1 MPNLFVNTLKE
12 ILAGDGESLKAN
24 SKRAKDVESDIID
37 IYDNG
42 HSQGLTTHIKSLDKH
57 LRWRK
62 GFLYTV
68 SGFPSVGKS
77 TFINY
82 LLILKAK
89 HTKSK
94 IAIYSPENYPIEDMV
109 EELMIQFVGK
119 NLANNYGNQMS
130 IEERDIAVE
139 FLSNHFFMIEFKDI
153 PSQDDVFKEFKRL
166 VDDEGVDICVID
178 PFNSLVEGSN
188 MGGGGNMSVFLK
200 GALTRAK
207 LFAVQNEISLVII
220 EHPRSAGVNNASER
234 PDPSPFM
241 ISGGPMFWNKSDVL
255 FTIDRDF
262 EINDPS
268 VFIKVWK
275 VKKQRLM
282 GEPGE
287 VTLSFDFK
295 TGRYEETEFFNKPGF

>member
-1 MPNLFVNTLKE
+1 MSNYFQNTLDD
-12 ILAGDGESLKAN
+12 ILKGKGETQTPNAKT
-24 SKRAKDVESDIID
+24 AKDVEGRLID

-42 HSQGLTTHIKSLDKH
+42 HSLGTTTYIESLNDC

-82 LLILKAK
+82 LLVLKAK
-89 HTKSK
+89 NEGSK
-94 IAIYSPENYPIEDMV
+94 IAIYSPESYPIEDMI
-109 EELMIQFVGK
+109 EELMIQLTGK
-119 NLANNYGNQMS
+119 NLASNFGNQMS
-130 IEERDIAVE
+130 IEERNAVIE
-139 FLSNHFFMIEFKDI
+139 FLHKHFFLIEFKDI
-153 PSQDDVFKEFKRL
+153 PTQEDVFTEFQRL
-166 VDDEGVDICVID
+166 VDKEGVDICVID

-188 MGGGGNMSVFLK
+188 MGGGGNISVFLK

-207 LFAVQNEISLVII
+207 MFAVQSEVSLVII
-220 EHPRSAGVNNASER
+220 EHPRSAGVNKSSER

-255 FTIDRDF
+255 FTVDRDF
-262 EINDPS
+262 ETNDPN
-268 VFIKVWK
+268 VFIRVWK

-282 GEPGE
+282 GKPGE
-287 VTLSFDFK
+287 VTLTFDFK
-295 TGRYEETEFFNKPGF
+295 TSSYN

>member
-1 MPNLFVNTLKE
+1 MANYFQNTLNE
-12 ILAGDGESLKAN
+12 ILNGKGDSQTAN
-24 SKRAKDVESDIID
+24 YKSAKDVESKIID

-42 HSQGLTTHIKSLDKH
+42 HSIGGTTYISSLDNS

-89 HTKSK
+89 NEGSK
-94 IAIYSPENYPIEDMV
+94 IAIYSPESYPIEDMI
-109 EELMIQFVGK
+109 EELMIQLVGK
-119 NLANNYGNQMS
+119 NVASNFGNQMS
-130 IEERDIAVE
+130 IEERDAVIK
-139 FLSNHFFMIEFKDI
+139 FINAHFFLIEFKDI
-153 PSQDDVFKEFKRL
+153 PTQEDVFNEFKKL
-166 VDDEGVDICVID
+166 VDTKGVEICVID

-188 MGGGGNMSVFLK
+188 MGGGGNVSVFLK

-207 LFAVQNEISLVII
+207 MFAVQNEVSLVII
-220 EHPRSAGVNNASER
+220 EHPRSSGVNKASER

-255 FTIDRDF
+255 FTVDRDF
-262 EINDPS
+262 ETDNPI

-282 GEPGE
+282 GKPGE
-287 VTLSFDFK
+287 VTLNFDFK
-295 TGRYEETEFFNKPGF
+295 TSQYE